1 MLNPQFQTQFAGL
14 MNQFVALRRLSG
26 TDYDS
31 QIKLLLYFDTFLLSI
46 AFQKDFITPESIDQY
61 LQSISHLHPRSQGN
75 RISVV
80 RQFCQYIAQQKPH
93 SYIPEP
99 VHYSQAPASRIPYI
113 YTPDQITKILQAARN
128 LLPQDSIR
136 PHTYA
141 MFFGLLYTTG
151 LRLSEALNLTIND
164 LDLSSQMLYIR
175 KGKFRKERWVPL
187 SKTTTE
193 KLQAY
198 LQERRKIPPRG
209 LDASAFINLH
219 QRQLS
224 SHTVYT
230 TFRILLH
237 QCQLRKRKGPGP
249 SASFLVTKRSIAN
262 MLHFNAL

>member
-1 MLNPQFQTQFAGL
+1 M
-14 MNQFVALRRLSG
+14 
-26 TDYDS
+26 
-31 QIKLLLYFDTFLLSI
+31 LSI
-46 AFQKDFITPESIDQY
+46 AFQKDFITPESIDPY

-175 KGKFRKERWVPL
+175 KGKFRKDRWVPL

-209 LDASAFINLH
+209 LDAPAFINLH